1 MSAEEGPKRRL
12 TAEQRREQIL
22 AAATEVF
29 GALGAAGTT
38 DAIARRAGI
47 SQAYVVRTFGSK
59 EQLLLEVAGRAASR
73 IEATF
78 REAIAGFGDGTT
90 VDHKIH
96 VMGDAYKRLMM
107 DRGLLLSLRH
117 IYTLGADPVVGPAAR
132 EGFLGIYR
140 LIRDEAGLGSQDT
153 MRFMA
158 HGMLIDTLLA
168 MRLTDSNEPD
178 ARELAA
184 CALEIDESELTQLRG
199 IAGSVDDFL
208 GKR

>member
-1 MSAEEGPKRRL
+1 MSAEEGSKRRL
-12 TAEQRREQIL
+12 SAQERREQIL

-78 REAIAGFGDGTT
+78 REAIAGFPADVTLDQK
-90 VDHKIH
+90 VHL
-96 VMGDAYKRLMM
+96 MGGAYKRLML

-117 IYTLGADPVVGPAAR
+117 IYTLGADPAVGPAAR
-132 EGFLGIYR
+132 EGFLRIYR
-140 LIRDEAGLGSQDT
+140 LIRDDAHLGPQEA

-158 HGMLIDTLLA
+158 HGMLIDTLFA
-168 MRLTDSNEPD
+168 MRLTDSTDPD
-178 ARELAA
+178 ALELAS
-184 CALEIDESELTQLRG
+184 CALEIDESELASVRG
-199 IAGSVDDFL
+199 LMGQAADFTT
-208 GKR
+208 KR